1 MINYRKAKPADIPTL
16 IQMRLGYMHETHTDL
31 EEPVFETIADK
42 TKGYFQ
48 EHLNRDCVVYLA
60 EEDGKAAGC
69 VFFLC
74 DNNSLAA
81 NPALSELYSVLSEP
95 VLINS
100 DYDKEF
106 LKSLNHILFLTLQL
120 K

>member
-69 VFFLC
+69 SSC
-74 DNNSLAA
+74 
-81 NPALSELYSVLSEP
+81 
-95 VLINS
+95 
-100 DYDKEF
+100 
-106 LKSLNHILFLTLQL
+106 
-120 K
+120 